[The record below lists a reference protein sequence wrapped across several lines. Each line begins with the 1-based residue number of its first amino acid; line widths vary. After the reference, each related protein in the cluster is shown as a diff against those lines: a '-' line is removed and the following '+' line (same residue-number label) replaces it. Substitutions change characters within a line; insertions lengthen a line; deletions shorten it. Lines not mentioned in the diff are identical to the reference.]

1 METAVLE
8 ISAWQKLC
16 FFDACAGLVKVK
28 VTKPAQASKKPK
40 KPNH

>member
-1 METAVLE
+1 MVTAVLE
-8 ISAWQKLC
+8 INAWQEFG
-16 FFDACAGLVKVK
+16 FFDACACLVKVR